1 MAERRMFS
9 KRIISSAR
17 FLRMP
22 ASAQALYLHLVM
34 NADDEGIVEAFSVMR
49 LAAANEEDLKELA
62 EHKFIRILND
72 DFVAHI
78 LDWDENN
85 KIRPDRKK
93 ESLYKDLLEEDKTE
107 EETNFTTDEKP
118 SNDATAA
125 DCGQVSAD
133 CPTSDGQLST
143 DCGQVSA
150 DCPHRLGKVRL
161 GKVRLK
167 KHNAQPRAREA
178 QKTKRASPSLS
189 DYTKNE
195 ALSEAL
201 AGFVEMRR
209 KIKAPLT
216 DRALTLALSQ
226 LDKLA
231 KSDEEKIAIV
241 NQTVMNGW
249 KGFYALKQEV
259 NQRGNTGINRRTA
272 KDEDR
277 YADFREADRRQI
289 YPWEVQSQPGSAG
302 TVSGVHSPSGGSA
315 GEVPELPGKVLAGG
329 EPSRGDPCP
338 DDCGRPGDGSRGNLQ
353 MGAPA
358 PGTGTNQSARS
369 IGPSADGVCAGHLSG
384 LPPDAGECGSG

>member
-49 LAAANEEDLKELA
+49 LAAANEEDLKELE

-107 EETNFTTDEKP
+107 ETESITTDEEP
-118 SNDATAA
+118 NNDAPAA

-133 CPTSDGQLST
+133 CPTSDGQLSA

-167 KHNAQPRAREA
+167 KHNAARE
-178 QKTKRASPSLS
+178 RGP
-189 DYTKNE
+189 KNE
-195 ALSEAL
+195 KGVPFSFGLHKKRSAIRGLGRFCGNAAKNKGAAHRPGADISALSA
-201 AGFVEMRR
+201 
-209 KIKAPLT
+209 
-216 DRALTLALSQ
+216 
-226 LDKLA
+226 
-231 KSDEEKIAIV
+231 
-241 NQTVMNGW
+241 
-249 KGFYALKQEV
+249 
-259 NQRGNTGINRRTA
+259 
-272 KDEDR
+272 
-277 YADFREADRRQI
+277 
-289 YPWEVQSQPGSAG
+289 
-302 TVSGVHSPSGGSA
+302 
-315 GEVPELPGKVLAGG
+315 
-329 EPSRGDPCP
+329 
-338 DDCGRPGDGSRGNLQ
+338 
-353 MGAPA
+353 
-358 PGTGTNQSARS
+358 
-369 IGPSADGVCAGHLSG
+369 
-384 LPPDAGECGSG
+384 